1 MGMSSYCVAGVT
13 ADMRSK
19 MESIR
24 YVKSWYEKSV
34 DFKCDDNRECH
45 AVYAIMAFGRSSD
58 KTSIDFIHAHYK
70 LDFKIAPKIIE
81 RRKQNSILWG
91 LYNWESIEYRKEEYA
106 LGMRSKSLLDN
117 YVRYQVLK
125 GFYNEGFISSVNQN
139 NAIDYDEDY

>member
-1 MGMSSYCVAGVT
+1 
-13 ADMRSK
+13 
-19 MESIR
+19 
-24 YVKSWYEKSV
+24 
-34 DFKCDDNRECH
+34 
-45 AVYAIMAFGRSSD
+45 MAFGRSSD

-91 LYNWESIEYRKEEYA
+91 LYNWESIEYRKEEYV

-117 YVRYQVLK
+117 YVRYKVLN

-139 NAIDYDEDY
+139 NAVDYDEDY